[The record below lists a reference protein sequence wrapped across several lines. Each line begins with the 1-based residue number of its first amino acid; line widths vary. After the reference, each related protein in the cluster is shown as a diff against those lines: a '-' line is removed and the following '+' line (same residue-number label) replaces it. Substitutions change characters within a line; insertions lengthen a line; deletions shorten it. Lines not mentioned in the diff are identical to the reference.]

1 MFTPLCFPDISVVR
15 TPSGSDL
22 ALHLKKHIMI
32 PAKTQSEKTTDQNL
46 LNYKIIPD
54 FIRLLLSLAK
64 TNTYVCD
71 TQVNTS
77 KLSIIQQP
85 FTEHRAEAFMA
96 LKEPYFPLDYA
107 SEASYFWYIYWE
119 NTNNHCM
126 HVSFLRSSSYLTDY
140 FLSLQK
146 HFIVEFWLKNPTF
159 ISCSFRSRFLT
170 FAIFRAQKY
179 FVCLLC
185 EKTF

>member
-32 PAKTQSEKTTDQNL
+32 PAKTQSEKDDRSKLAELQNYSRFYKTTTFTCQN
-46 LNYKIIPD
+46 K
-54 FIRLLLSLAK
+54 
-64 TNTYVCD
+64 YVCD

-126 HVSFLRSSSYLTDY
+126 HVLFLRSSSYLTDY

-159 ISCSFRSRFLT
+159 ISCSFRSRFLY
-170 FAIFRAQKY
+170 FRY
-179 FVCLLC
+179 F
-185 EKTF
+185 